1 MSGDILQNMA
11 PNAKRSCFVTLVFGA
26 VAAVIYL
33 FGVQP
38 SCTQRSKNRENLE
51 NLEAQQTRMNSNLRR
66 ADLVNKDLNET
77 LAKLKPYN
85 ESLLTP
91 LLESYAMRA
100 KSILDPFAL
109 GAGLVDVNYADE
121 AFRALPLT
129 SPAPRQLHTRAA
141 VKMTATG
148 SYQEAISFLLR
159 LEKELPMTSVQSFA
173 IVAQQDP
180 EAQKVSFVI
189 EWPAMGGLTRK

>member
-1 MSGDILQNMA
+1 MSGDFLQNMA
-11 PNAKRSCFVTLVFGA
+11 PNAKRSFFETLVFGA
-26 VAAVIYL
+26 VAVVIYL

-38 SCTQRSKNRENLE
+38 SCAQRLKNRENLE
-51 NLEAQQTRMNSNLRR
+51 NLEAQQMRMNSNLRR

-77 LAKLKPYN
+77 QAKLKPYGDAM
-85 ESLLTP
+85 LTP

-129 SPAPRQLHTRAA
+129 IPVPRQLHTRAA
-141 VKMTATG
+141 VKVTATG
-148 SYQEAISFLLR
+148 SYQEAVSFLLR
-159 LEKELPMTSVQSFA
+159 VEKELPMTSVQSFA
-173 IVAQQDP
+173 IVAQQNP